1 MTIEKDQIFIK
12 NQANYFKS
20 LFEKVY
26 KKSVR
31 DSSRNDSDF
40 PIFNS
45 SSKNFYIYQRCE
57 KLLQQYIRNYLINP
71 ILEGLLEDH
80 GFKVSSYLK
89 EIRKQNRFNNEKIEN
104 YDNCPFQ
111 FIFTNKNFRIG
122 IRYTALYGTDAAVR
136 KLIKKYKIDKIIVIH
151 FSDDFK
157 LTLYSEVPK
166 VSHYTIKQ
174 FFEEFINEGLYNY
187 FLITLKKVIEEM
199 ENLIGFDTIPS
210 LSITNMTSVKLS
222 LRDTLKNIDF
232 QLLTYNSPIE
242 FNSLDKNDLELICSN
257 IDRGKAQVLIGKSD
271 FAQSYITSEYL
282 YLVLVDKFNTNELEY
297 KFDYTSVVA
306 GYLKTIEQFLYQV
319 LCYQMDN
326 DRSEKWINRG
336 KKHVYKNKN
345 KICPKEEEV
354 RKNPKNKGHY
364 QVLVTRENLKFM
376 DVSLG
381 SLIWYI
387 SDNKD
392 CWKIS
397 SQGQDLLKKLLDD
410 YKNSVRNGYFH
421 KHNLE
426 NIEVV
431 KRIRENTLYLLCFI
445 IGSLKDFDIAKF
457 GFLDFSFNDFYMAVS
472 KIESHIP
479 VYIQETKTSQPQLMK
494 RFYNQ
499 EAAKYD
505 VDGLLENN
513 LYFARIANPTI
524 QCESVDDIPKNDLVI
539 FNNNNVPFRAEY
551 VRRIENDG
559 LIDRIEFYRK
569 Y

>member
-1 MTIEKDQIFIK
+1 
-12 NQANYFKS
+12 
-20 LFEKVY
+20 
-26 KKSVR
+26 
-31 DSSRNDSDF
+31 
-40 PIFNS
+40 
-45 SSKNFYIYQRCE
+45 
-57 KLLQQYIRNYLINP
+57 
-71 ILEGLLEDH
+71 
-80 GFKVSSYLK
+80 
-89 EIRKQNRFNNEKIEN
+89 
-104 YDNCPFQ
+104 
-111 FIFTNKNFRIG
+111 
-122 IRYTALYGTDAAVR
+122 
-136 KLIKKYKIDKIIVIH
+136 
-151 FSDDFK
+151 
-157 LTLYSEVPK
+157 
-166 VSHYTIKQ
+166 
-174 FFEEFINEGLYNY
+174 
-187 FLITLKKVIEEM
+187 
-199 ENLIGFDTIPS
+199 
-210 LSITNMTSVKLS
+210 
-222 LRDTLKNIDF
+222 
-232 QLLTYNSPIE
+232 
-242 FNSLDKNDLELICSN
+242 
-257 IDRGKAQVLIGKSD
+257 
-271 FAQSYITSEYL
+271 
-282 YLVLVDKFNTNELEY
+282 
-297 KFDYTSVVA
+297 
-306 GYLKTIEQFLYQV
+306 
-319 LCYQMDN
+319 MDN

>member
-1 MTIEKDQIFIK
+1 
-12 NQANYFKS
+12 
-20 LFEKVY
+20 
-26 KKSVR
+26 
-31 DSSRNDSDF
+31 
-40 PIFNS
+40 
-45 SSKNFYIYQRCE
+45 
-57 KLLQQYIRNYLINP
+57 
-71 ILEGLLEDH
+71 
-80 GFKVSSYLK
+80 
-89 EIRKQNRFNNEKIEN
+89 
-104 YDNCPFQ
+104 
-111 FIFTNKNFRIG
+111 
-122 IRYTALYGTDAAVR
+122 
-136 KLIKKYKIDKIIVIH
+136 
-151 FSDDFK
+151 
-157 LTLYSEVPK
+157 
-166 VSHYTIKQ
+166 
-174 FFEEFINEGLYNY
+174 
-187 FLITLKKVIEEM
+187 
-199 ENLIGFDTIPS
+199 
-210 LSITNMTSVKLS
+210 MTSVKLS
-222 LRDTLKNIDF
+222 LRDSLKNIDF

-242 FNSLDKNDLELICSN
+242 FNSLDKNDLDLICSN

-282 YLVLVDKFNTNELEY
+282 YQVLVDKLNTNELEY

-306 GYLKTIEQFLYQV
+306 GYLKTIEQFLYQL

-336 KKHVYKNKN
+336 KKHVYKNKI
-345 KICPKEEEV
+345 KISPREEEV

-364 QVLVTRENLKFM
+364 QVLITRENLKFM

-421 KHNLE
+421 KHNLD

-457 GFLDFSFNDFYMAVS
+457 GFLDFSFNDFYMAAS

-499 EAAKYD
+499 ESEKYD
-505 VDGLLENN
+505 VDGLLENS
-513 LYFARIANPTI
+513 LYFARIADPTI
-524 QCESVDDIPKNDLVI
+524 QCESVADIPKKDLVI
-539 FNNNNVPFRAEY
+539 FNTNNVPFRAEY
-551 VRRIENDG
+551 VRRIESDG
-559 LIDRIEFYRK
+559 LIDRIEFYRR